1 MDIEFRTMFRFLRNV
16 LDRWLEVDA
25 FGLAAALAY
34 YAIFSIAPLLLL
46 SIHLASLF
54 LDRTTAV
61 EALTNELISVIGPA
75 GSDAIKQMLDAA
87 GTAQPEGWAGL
98 IGFAVLLF
106 AATGFVGSLQDALDK
121 IWHSPPRPSGIWAFF
136 RAKLF
141 SFSLILA
148 AAFLLLISL
157 VLSTAMTA
165 VAGRVTSALGLQ
177 EGIVELVV
185 ITANFLPAAL
195 IFAAIFKYV
204 PSVPVSWKAAIAGG
218 VFTAVLFAVGR
229 FVLAWYLGR
238 EAEASAYGAAT
249 SLVLLLIWV
258 YYSAQILFLG
268 AQFSESVQNEGQR
281 SMYAARADKSSN
293 SSDVSAP
300 VSLSTLAAALALG
313 FVLGAVTTQQHR
325 GRGGPRG
332 SYSGSV
338 SRLLG
343 RAQALISG
351 TNLTALLWLTL
362 EQPEVM
368 RYVELWRLS

>member
-1 MDIEFRTMFRFLRNV
+1 MLRFLRNV

-121 IWHSPPRPSGIWAFF
+121 IWHAPPRPSGIWAFF

-185 ITANFLPAAL
+185 ITANFLLAAL

-218 VFTAVLFAVGR
+218 VFTAALFAVGR

-268 AQFSESVQNEGQR
+268 AQFSQSVQNDGRR
-281 SMYAARADKSSN
+281 SMYAARADASS
-293 SSDVSAP
+293 SCG
-300 VSLSTLAAALALG
+300 TK
-313 FVLGAVTTQQHR
+313 TQFPTRTKRKGH
-325 GRGGPRG
+325 GREVKPRYVVRG
-332 SYSGSV
+332 S
-338 SRLLG
+338 R
-343 RAQALISG
+343 RF
-351 TNLTALLWLTL
+351 LTL
-362 EQPEVM
+362 
-368 RYVELWRLS
+368 RLDFGIDRSKSASRVQK

>member
-1 MDIEFRTMFRFLRNV
+1 MGLLKTMLHFLRNV
-16 LDRWLEVDA
+16 FDRLLEVDA
-25 FGLAAALAY
+25 FSLAATLAY

-121 IWHSPPRPSGIWAFF
+121 IWHAPPRPSGLWAFIK
-136 RAKLF
+136 AKLF

-165 VAGRVTSALGLQ
+165 VAGRFTSALGLE

-185 ITANFLPAAL
+185 VTANFLLAAL

-218 VFTAVLFAVGR
+218 FFTAVLFAVRWGKTKTE
-229 FVLAWYLGR
+229 VAENGIAALR
-238 EAEASAYGAAT
+238 ECRAPIAGAVVTQVNMEAHAKGAYGDAAT
-249 SLVLLLIWV
+249 
-258 YYSAQILFLG
+258 YYG
-268 AQFSESVQNEGQR
+268 N
-281 SMYAARADKSSN
+281 YKK
-293 SSDVSAP
+293 
-300 VSLSTLAAALALG
+300 
-313 FVLGAVTTQQHR
+313 
-325 GRGGPRG
+325 
-332 SYSGSV
+332 YY
-338 SRLLG
+338 
-343 RAQALISG
+343 
-351 TNLTALLWLTL
+351 L
-362 EQPEVM
+362 E
-368 RYVELWRLS
+368 